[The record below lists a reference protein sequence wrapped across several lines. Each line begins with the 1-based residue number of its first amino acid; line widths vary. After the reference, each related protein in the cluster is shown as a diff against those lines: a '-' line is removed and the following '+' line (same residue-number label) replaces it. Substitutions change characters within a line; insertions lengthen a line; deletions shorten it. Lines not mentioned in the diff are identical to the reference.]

1 MTHAIPLF
9 CPLCQHRFTLITKS
23 RERFHIFLCSN
34 PDQQCIHLTYDLQ
47 WEFHE
52 MSWYFQDDILVQ
64 ARPNEIII
72 NGFGTFPFH
81 ADPFKMDHA
90 NQIIKTYVV
99 FS

>member
-1 MTHAIPLF
+1 MTPAIPLF
-9 CPLCQHRFTLITKS
+9 CPICNSPFVHVNQSNPLY
-23 RERFHIFLCSN
+23 HIFRCTH
-34 PDQQCIHLTYDLQ
+34 PQTKCIHLSYTLQ

-72 NGFGTFPFH
+72 NGFGIFPFH

-90 NQIIKTYVV
+90 NQAIKTYVV